1 MLDFF
6 KFFSKEQNKS
16 KDVAKERLKLVLI
29 HDRANIS
36 PKFLDMV
43 KGDIIKVISNYM
55 EIDESGFDIRLSR
68 IEQEEDDNYSSALV
82 ANIPIKKMKNIGK
95 NNG

>member
-29 HDRANIS
+29 HDRANVS
-36 PKFLDMV
+36 PKFLEMV

-55 EIDESGFDIRLSR
+55 EIDEAGFDIRLSR
-68 IEQEEDDNYSSALV
+68 IEQEDENYTSALV
-82 ANIPIKKMKNIGK
+82 ANIPIKRMTNMGK

>member
-1 MLDFF
+1 MDFF

-29 HDRANIS
+29 HDRANVS
-36 PKFLDMV
+36 PKFLEMV

-55 EIDESGFDIRLSR
+55 EIDEAGFDIRLSR
-68 IEQEEDDNYSSALV
+68 IEQEDENYTSALV
-82 ANIPIKKMKNIGK
+82 ANIPIKRMKNMGK

>member
-29 HDRANIS
+29 HDRANVS
-36 PKFLDMV
+36 PKFLEMV

-55 EIDESGFDIRLSR
+55 EIDEAGFDIRLSR
-68 IEQEEDDNYSSALV
+68 IEQEDENYTSALV
-82 ANIPIKKMKNIGK
+82 ANIPIKRMKNMGK

>member
-1 MLDFF
+1 VLDFF

-29 HDRANIS
+29 HDRANVS
-36 PKFLDMV
+36 PKFLEMV

-55 EIDESGFDIRLSR
+55 EIDEAGFDIRLSR
-68 IEQEEDDNYSSALV
+68 IEQEDENYTSALV
-82 ANIPIKKMKNIGK
+82 ANIPIKRMKNMGK

>member
-1 MLDFF
+1 LLDFF

-29 HDRANIS
+29 HDRANVS
-36 PKFLDMV
+36 PKFLEMV

-55 EIDESGFDIRLSR
+55 EIDEAGFDIRLSR
-68 IEQEEDDNYSSALV
+68 IEQEDENYTSALV
-82 ANIPIKKMKNIGK
+82 ANIPIKRMKNMGK